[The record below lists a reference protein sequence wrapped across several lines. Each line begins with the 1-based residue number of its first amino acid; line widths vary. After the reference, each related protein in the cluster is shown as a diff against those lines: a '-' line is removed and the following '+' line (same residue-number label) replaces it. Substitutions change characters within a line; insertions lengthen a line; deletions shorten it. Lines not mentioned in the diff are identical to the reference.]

1 MPETKPKL
9 HLVAFDVPEPPDY
22 GGAIDIYYKLKALHE
37 VGVEV
42 TLHAFAYGRRGN
54 PENLR
59 PWCQDIHI
67 YRRRVFK
74 NPFYGEEPYITSSRD
89 AAELMDNLLAD
100 EAPILF
106 EGLHSCHWLDDPRL
120 ARRVKVIRTHN
131 IEHEYYRNLEH
142 AETNYF
148 KKYFF
153 RVEAERL
160 QRFEPVLKKAS
171 LIAAISPDDTGY
183 FSSLYGHTE
192 YIPAFHPNEKVEIK
206 EGLGDFVLYH
216 GNLGVGEN
224 NQGALYLV
232 KEVFSRLQIP
242 CVIAGSN
249 PSAALRHAVS
259 VYPHIKL
266 EDQLDTAGILE
277 LVATA
282 QVNVLCTFQGTG
294 IKLKLINALFRG
306 RHCVTNR
313 PMVNHTGLENL
324 CHVHDDPAEMAAAIE
339 SLMEL
344 PFDEAE
350 QTRRAFLLSEGFN
363 NLRNAARLMDAV
375 QQLNNNP

>member
-1 MPETKPKL
+1 MPESKQAL

-22 GGAIDIYYKLKALHE
+22 GGAIDIYYKLRALHQN
-37 VGVEV
+37 GVDV
-42 TLHAFAYGRRGN
+42 TLHAFAYGKRGN

-59 PWCQDIHI
+59 PWCKDIHI

-74 NPFYGEEPYITSSRD
+74 NPFYGEAPYITSSRD
-89 AAELMDNLLAD
+89 ATELIDNLLSD

-106 EGLHSCHWLDDPRL
+106 EGLHSCHWLDDVRL
-120 ARRVKVIRTHN
+120 ARRIKVVRTHN

-142 AETNYF
+142 AETNFF

-192 YIPAFHPNEKVEIK
+192 YIPAFHPNDAVACRP
-206 EGLGDFVLYH
+206 GVGSFVLYH

-232 KEVFSRLQIP
+232 REVFSKMQVP

-249 PSAALRHAVS
+249 PSSALRHAVS
-259 VYPHIKL
+259 GHPHIRL

-277 LVATA
+277 LVAAA

-294 IKLKLINALFRG
+294 IKLKLINALHRG

-313 PMVNHTGLENL
+313 TMVNHTGLENL

-339 SLMEL
+339 ALMQTPFGPEEL
-344 PFDEAE
+344 D
-350 QTRRAFLLSEGFN
+350 RRAQLLAAGFN
-363 NLRNAARLMDAV
+363 NVRNAARMMEAIARLG
-375 QQLNNNP
+375 NP